1 MKKLSVIL
9 LALSGTAFLSSCVT
23 SENVEL
29 GGAPGWIAGG
39 AKIEDE
45 PDPIAPDPAILEFQ
59 EEGGPVELKII
70 TDRFRYTQPTR
81 TSRSISSSARVN
93 TDVLEPGRDYRIKRL
108 FR

>member
-1 MKKLSVIL
+1 MKTLSL
-9 LALSGTAFLSSCVT
+9 FLAAFLATAFFTSCVS
-23 SENVEL
+23 SENIEL

-45 PDPIAPDPAILEFQ
+45 PDPIAPDPAILEFE

-70 TDRFRYTQPTR
+70 TDKRKYQQTSQRTR
-81 TSRSISSSARVN
+81 SVSSPRNSGG
-93 TDVLEPGRDYRIKRL
+93 DLIEPGRDYRIKRL